1 MENFGENCA
10 LQVNRCMGVGTFVI
24 RISTVQ
30 RWHWNDDRTQAELL
44 LDRLLGRH
52 YASHDNG

>member
-1 MENFGENCA
+1 
-10 LQVNRCMGVGTFVI
+10 MGVGTFVI

-30 RWHWNDDRTQAELL
+30 RWHWNDDWTQAELL